1 MLKKT
6 CLLFLVLTLTPY
18 LSHAGSI
25 DADIKGVDA
34 DIKGVDDGVKIAKQ
48 QDYKEA
54 VLFEA
59 QYGKE
64 IGRDGRFVAYERGVV
79 IDTDT
84 GLVWASKDNGE
95 DINWKDAKQY
105 CENYRGGGYTDWRMP
120 TQDELAKLYDP
131 DAENTNPSTKEC
143 NGNYRINRLFHIT
156 CCCPWASEIRGSE
169 AAFFNLGYGMRYWY
183 DSSSFSTSRALPVR
197 GGN

>member
-6 CLLFLVLTLTPY
+6 CLLFLALPLTPY

-25 DADIKGVDA
+25 DVNN
-34 DIKGVDDGVKIAKQ
+34 KGVDDGLKIAKQ

-54 VLFEA
+54 ALFEA

-79 IDTDT
+79 IDTST

-95 DINWKDAKQY
+95 NINWKDAKRY
-105 CENYRGGGYTDWRMP
+105 CENYRGGGYTGWRMP
-120 TQDELAKLYDP
+120 TQNELAELYEP
-131 DAENTNPSTKEC
+131 KTKNTNPSMGRCK
-143 NGNYRINRLFHIT
+143 GNYRINNLFHIT
-156 CCCPWASEIRGSE
+156 CCCPWTSETRGSK
-169 AAFFNLGYGMRYWY
+169 AAFFHFSNGARYWY
-183 DSSSFSTSRALPVR
+183 DPFNSADSRALPVR

>member
-25 DADIKGVDA
+25 DANIKS
-34 DIKGVDDGVKIAKQ
+34 VDDGVKIAKQ

-64 IGRDGRFVAYERGVV
+64 IGRDGQFVAHERGVV
-79 IDTDT
+79 IDTST

-95 DINWKDAKQY
+95 DINWNDAKRY

-120 TQDELAKLYDP
+120 TQDELAKLYEP
-131 DAENTNPSTKEC
+131 DAENTNPSTGEC
-143 NGNYRINRLFHIT
+143 KGNYRINRLFHIT
-156 CCCPWASEIRGSE
+156 CCCLWASETRGSE
-169 AAFFNLGYGMRYWY
+169 AAFFNLVKQDDAGI
-183 DSSSFSTSRALPVR
+183 A
-197 GGN
+197 